1 MLQNIM
7 NRAAI
12 AGKFGP

>member
-1 MLQNIM
+1 M